1 MEQNNTNDSALY
13 CGRPIEGQVFKG
25 ETFEIQ
31 KTERGILYHS
41 YGGYSIFVTPRNNA
55 LYQTLDDLLSYREK
69 LNELTEQEKDDFE
82 LVSSAIVYVLN
93 APRFAFSD
101 QAFTFDLATFII
113 NYIRNLTEK
122 ADNSPL
128 EYESPDEVSPFL
140 SVVETLENIKTILKE
155 ELGNAENQGESEGE
169 SESETV

>member
-1 MEQNNTNDSALY
+1 MEQNNINDSALY

-55 LYQTLDDLLSYREK
+55 LYQTLDDLISYREK
-69 LNELTEQEKDDFE
+69 IKGLTEQEKNDFE
-82 LVSSAIVYVLN
+82 LVSTAIVYVLN

-101 QAFTFDLATFII
+101 QVFTLDLATFII
-113 NYIRNLTEK
+113 NYLRSITEK
-122 ADNSPL
+122 ADNAPL
-128 EYESPDEVSPFL
+128 EYEQPDDVAPFL
-140 SVVETLENIKTILKE
+140 SVVESFDNIKTILTE
-155 ELGNAENQGESEGE
+155 QLEDAENQGESEGE
-169 SESETV
+169 GESETA